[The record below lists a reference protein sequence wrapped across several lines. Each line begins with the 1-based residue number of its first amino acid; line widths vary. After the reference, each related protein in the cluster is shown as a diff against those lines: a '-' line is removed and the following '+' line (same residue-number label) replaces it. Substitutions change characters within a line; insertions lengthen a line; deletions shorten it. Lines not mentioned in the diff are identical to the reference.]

1 MHRGLTAAL
10 GLEAAEVCYRGGIF
24 RNGMIYSRAVALR
37 HMSCNGHGMQTN
49 RGGWAQIGQVKEK
62 ISSEKGWEASQQ
74 KLIYSG
80 MHPDLLFR
88 QRPRRVVLIM
98 CNANR
103 QDLARCKYGRVIQ
116 HRRKR
121 FHRLHDIKGARC
133 NKVWAC
139 EQKLIVS

>member
-1 MHRGLTAAL
+1 
-10 GLEAAEVCYRGGIF
+10 
-24 RNGMIYSRAVALR
+24 MIYSQVALR
-37 HMSCNGHGMQTN
+37 QMWCNGHGIQAN

-80 MHPDLLFR
+80 VHRDLLFR
-88 QRPRRVVLIM
+88 QRLCRVVLTM

-103 QDLARCKYGRVIQ
+103 QDLARCKYRRIIQ

-121 FHRLHDIKGARC
+121 FCRLHDIKGERC
-133 NKVWAC
+133 NEV
-139 EQKLIVS
+139 